1 MTVTIFMVMTMM
13 MMMMMMMMTMMIN
26 QYVSMVAVQPQSV
39 EHGLRG
45 RRCRFNHHG
54 I

>member
-1 MTVTIFMVMTMM
+1 MPVTIFMVMMM
-13 MMMMMMMMTMMIN
+13 MMMMMMIN
-26 QYVSMVAVQPQSV
+26 QYVSMVAVHPQSV
-39 EHGLRG
+39 EHGLRS

>member
-1 MTVTIFMVMTMM
+1 MTVTIFMVMMM
-13 MMMMMMMMTMMIN
+13 MMMN
-26 QYVSMVAVQPQSV
+26 QYVSMVAAQPQSV
-39 EHGLRG
+39 EHGLRI